1 MSHRRSWLLGVA
13 ILAFLVLASCAD
25 DTTHELAEVRAV
37 LNTLQQDMAAL
48 REDVAALTQRA
59 QETEESSRATLGR
72 TQSLAEEVSAVGR
85 DITQLEQDLT
95 VLDGTVQAQHAQNRQ
110 QFGDTTRD
118 LAAQLDRLE
127 AKVADLERAADARHR
142 LTMARLS
149 ELETDVRQLGAS
161 RFTLQLLHAADMDS
175 TVGALGNVENFS
187 AILDGFRKQ
196 FPHNTVILSAGDNL
210 VPGPRYFAAGD
221 AANDT
226 VLGVAGNGRGDIA
239 LLNAM
244 GFQASAL
251 GNHELDRGTGAF
263 AATIGSETRDGRTYP
278 GAMFPY
284 LSSNL
289 EFAGDNN
296 LRDLV
301 VPDGQEAVLVASS
314 LAKSAVITVGGQ
326 RIGVVGA
333 TTPNLGTITGI
344 GGITVQPAVGTD
356 IDGLAAIIQHAVDT
370 LVSQGINKVILLAHM
385 QHIAIEQALAT
396 KLVDVDIIVAGGSNT
411 LLADTNDRL
420 RDGDEAADTYPLRFE
435 SAKGEPLLLVNTD
448 GDYKYLG
455 RLVVAF
461 DAQGVVLPETIDP
474 FVSGVYATDTQGAQA
489 FAGRPIPAV
498 SRIVASLR
506 GVLQARDG
514 NIVGKTS
521 VYLEGRRGVVRTQE
535 TNLGNLTADANLW
548 VARQVDAEVAVS
560 LKNSGGIRGEIGS
573 VVQPPGTT
581 DPAEVVFLPPPANP
595 IIGKEAGDVS
605 QFDVE
610 GTLRFNN
617 GLAIVPLT
625 ARQLAAIMEHAV
637 GFDGVGHVT
646 VGRFPQVAGMRFSFD
661 PTAPSGQ
668 RVRSLAIV
676 DDSGSVT
683 DRVIERG
690 VVVGDPE
697 RRIKTVTLN
706 FLANGGDG
714 YPFPIPSA
722 DRVDLT
728 GEDGQPNPPDP
739 AFPDTNGNGR
749 IDGPVL
755 VDAGRT
761 DFAAPGSEQ
770 DALAEYL
777 AHFFAAAPFN
787 EAETAP
793 LADLRVQNLGV
804 PGKTDTVFGP

>member
-1 MSHRRSWLLGVA
+1 MSHRRSWLLGLTVVV
-13 ILAFLVLASCAD
+13 FLVLISCAD
-25 DTTHELAEVRAV
+25 DTTHELTEIRAT
-37 LNTLQQDMAAL
+37 LNALQQDVAVV
-48 REDVAALTQRA
+48 REGLAGLTRRA
-59 QETEESSRATLGR
+59 QGTEESSRATLSR
-72 TQSLAEEVSAVGR
+72 TQSLAEEVSAVGQAVA
-85 DITQLEQDLT
+85 QLEQDLT
-95 VLDGTVQAQHAQNRQ
+95 DLDGAVEAQHVLDGGQLDN
-110 QFGDTTRD
+110 TTRE
-118 LAAQLDRLE
+118 LAARLGRLE
-127 AKVADLERAADARHR
+127 TKVGALERATDARHR
-142 LTMARLS
+142 LTMERLG
-149 ELETDVRQLGAS
+149 ELETSVRQLGES
-161 RFTLQLLHAADMDS
+161 RFTLQLIHAADMDS

-187 AILDGFRKQ
+187 AILDAFRRQ
-196 FPHNTVILSAGDNL
+196 FRNNTVILSSGDNY

-221 AANDT
+221 AANDA
-226 VLGVAGNGRGDIA
+226 VLGVSGNGQGDIA
-239 LLNAM
+239 FLNAM

-263 AATIGSETRDGRTYP
+263 AATIGSEVRDGRTYP

-289 EFAGDNN
+289 GFAGDES

-301 VPDGQEAVLVASS
+301 VPDGQAAVLVAGS
-314 LAKSAVITVGGQ
+314 LAKSAVITVDGQ

-333 TTPNLGTITGI
+333 TTPNLARITGI
-344 GGITVQPAVGTD
+344 GGITVAPVVGTD
-356 IDGLAAIIQHAVDT
+356 IDGLAAIIQQAVDT
-370 LVSQGINKVILLAHM
+370 LVGQGINKVILLAHM
-385 QHIAIEQALAT
+385 QQIAIEKALAT

-411 LLADTNDRL
+411 LLADENDRL

-435 SAKGEPLLLVNTD
+435 SPKGEPLLLVNTE

-461 DAQGVVLPETIDP
+461 DEQGVVLPETVDP
-474 FVSGVYATDTQGAQA
+474 FVSGVYATDKQGAQA

-498 SRIVASLR
+498 SRIAASLR

-521 VYLEGRRGVVRTQE
+521 VYLAGRRGAVRTQE

-548 VARQVDAEVAVS
+548 LARQVDAEVAVS
-560 LKNSGGIRGEIGS
+560 LKNGGGIRGDIGI

-581 DPAEVVFLPPPANP
+581 DPADMVFLPPPANP
-595 IIGKEAGDVS
+595 TIGKEEGGVS

-625 ARQLAAIMEHAV
+625 ARQLAAIMEHAI

-661 PTAPSGQ
+661 PVAPSGQ

-676 DDSGSVT
+676 DDSGGVT

-697 RRIKTVTLN
+697 RRIKMVTLN

-714 YPFPIPSA
+714 YPFPIL
-722 DRVDLT
+722 R
-728 GEDGQPNPPDP
+728 
-739 AFPDTNGNGR
+739 R
-749 IDGPVL
+749 
-755 VDAGRT
+755 
-761 DFAAPGSEQ
+761 GS
-770 DALAEYL
+770 
-777 AHFFAAAPFN
+777 H
-787 EAETAP
+787 
-793 LADLRVQNLGV
+793 
-804 PGKTDTVFGP
+804 